1 MPHTKNNTRGAS
13 VLVVEDEA
21 LIACDL
27 QEILEK
33 HGYRVIGPASSLAR
47 ALDLIEHET
56 PDLALLDVNLGETN
70 SFALA
75 DVLTERN
82 CNIIFVTGHS
92 RSWISAAHRHLT
104 IVEKPFLPSDLLAKV
119 EEGLEAPPEAPRRRS
134 A

>member
-1 MPHTKNNTRGAS
+1 M
-13 VLVVEDEA
+13 LVVEDEA

-27 QEILEK
+27 QQILEA
-33 HGYRVIGPASSLAR
+33 HGYRVIGPASSPAR

-56 PDLALLDVNLGETN
+56 PDLALLDVNLGGTN

-75 DVLTERN
+75 DVLTARH

-92 RSWISAAHRHLT
+92 RPWIKAAHRHRT
-104 IVEKPFLPSDLLAKV
+104 VVEKPFLPSDLLAKV
-119 EEGLEAPPEAPRRRS
+119 EEGLEAPPDARRRS